1 MKENVKSICCK
12 NEEQKMKL
20 RTIAAVKKN
29 NTIYFHPCI

>member
-20 RTIAAVKKN
+20 RTIAAVKK
-29 NTIYFHPCI
+29 IIRYIFHPCI